1 MLGVLVN
8 AGAVIVGS
16 LIGVLLKK
24 GFPEKVEKT
33 VMTGVGLCV
42 FVLGIQGALQEP
54 QVLVVILSIA
64 LGGITGGYLDIDGWL
79 NRTAKRVEEKF
90 RKNASGGPTLAEGFV
105 TGTLLFCVGSMT
117 ILGSFN
123 AGLRG
128 DNEMLFTKSILDFF
142 SSMMLSV
149 TLGFGVGA
157 SALAIFVLQ
166 GGLVLLAGVLEPILS
181 PEMVTQIA
189 CVGSVIM
196 LGIGFNLAGIAK
208 IKVANYMPA
217 LLFTPFLCK
226 LFEWIKL

>member
-8 AGAVIVGS
+8 AVAVIVGS
-16 LIGVLLKK
+16 FIGVLLKK

-33 VMTGVGLCV
+33 VLTGVGLCV
-42 FVLGIQGALQEP
+42 LVLGMQGALQEP
-54 QVLVVILSIA
+54 KVLVVILSIA
-64 LGGITGGYLDIDGWL
+64 LGGIVGGFLDIDGWL

-90 RKNASGGPTLAEGFV
+90 RKNASGGPSLAEGFV

-128 DNEMLFTKSILDFF
+128 DNEMLFTKAILDFF
-142 SSMMLSV
+142 SAMMLSV
-149 TLGFGVGA
+149 TLGIGVGT
-157 SALAIFVLQ
+157 SALAVFVLQ

-181 PEMVTQIA
+181 PSMIAQIA

-196 LGIGFNLAGIAK
+196 LGIGFNLAGMSK
-208 IKVANYMPA
+208 IKVANFMPA
-217 LLFTPFLCK
+217 ILFAPFLCVA
-226 LFEWIKL
+226 FEWIGM